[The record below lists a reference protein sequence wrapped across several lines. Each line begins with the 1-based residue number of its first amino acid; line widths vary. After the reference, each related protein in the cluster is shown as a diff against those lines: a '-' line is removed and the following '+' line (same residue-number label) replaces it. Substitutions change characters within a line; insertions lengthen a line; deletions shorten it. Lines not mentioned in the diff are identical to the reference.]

1 MSKKEVEVRNKK
13 NNGLGKF
20 ILGAL
25 VGAGLG
31 VLLAPKAGSETR
43 RELKEKMSDLLNKA
57 KEVDMND
64 IKNIISVKV
73 EEIKCELEDLDG
85 EKVLKIAKK
94 KGNDIKKKCEE
105 LVELAKEKGTPI
117 LENAANEVREK
128 TIEAVKEILE
138 KLEEADNKAKKK

>member
-1 MSKKEVEVRNKK
+1 MSKKEVEVINKK

-31 VLLAPKAGSETR
+31 ILLAPKSGSETR
-43 RELKEKMSDLLNKA
+43 RELKEKMTELLNKA
-57 KEVDMND
+57 KDIDMED
-64 IKNIISVKV
+64 IKNTISIKV
-73 EEIKCELEDLDG
+73 DEIKCELEDLDR
-85 EKVLKIAKK
+85 EKALKIAKK

-138 KLEEADNKAKKK
+138 KLEESDKKAKKK

>member
-1 MSKKEVEVRNKK
+1 MSKKEVEVRNNK

-31 VLLAPKAGSETR
+31 ILFAPKAGSETR
-43 RELKEKMSDLLNKA
+43 RELKEKMNELLNKA
-57 KEVDMND
+57 KEIDMDD
-64 IKNIISVKV
+64 IKNTISTKV
-73 EEIKCELEDLDG
+73 DEIKNELEDLDG

-138 KLEEADNKAKKK
+138 KLEEADKKAKKK